1 MPRLAL
7 AAVLAV
13 AGLGV
18 LAGPSAAATPGP
30 SKCVPNVR
38 MGFFVKNG
46 AAVYV
51 YCGSARLT
59 ITSAG
64 KTTRYSGGS
73 CYRPG
78 RGLEVGVGRFT
89 QGARV
94 PLYNAVWFVIPG
106 TKNGIYRR
114 AVIAIQRKGQKVQG
128 ASGVKAVVRGPRGTF
143 SGKFP
148 KGASF
153 TGSFSCV

>member
-1 MPRLAL
+1 MRRLAL
-7 AAVLAV
+7 VAVLAA

-18 LAGPSAAATPGP
+18 VASTSTAATPGP
-30 SKCVPNVR
+30 TKCIPNQKI
-38 MGFFVKNG
+38 GFFVKNG

-64 KTTRYSGGS
+64 KTIRYSGGA

-78 RGLEVGVGRFT
+78 AGLEVGFGRFT
-89 QGARV
+89 QAGHL

-106 TKNGIYRR
+106 TKNGTYRR
-114 AVIAIQRKGQKVQG
+114 AVIAIQHKGQKVQA
-128 ASGVKAVVRGPRGTF
+128 ASGVKAVVRGPRGTL
-143 SGKFP
+143 SGKFS
-148 KGASF
+148 KGAPF
-153 TGSFSCV
+153 IGSFSCV